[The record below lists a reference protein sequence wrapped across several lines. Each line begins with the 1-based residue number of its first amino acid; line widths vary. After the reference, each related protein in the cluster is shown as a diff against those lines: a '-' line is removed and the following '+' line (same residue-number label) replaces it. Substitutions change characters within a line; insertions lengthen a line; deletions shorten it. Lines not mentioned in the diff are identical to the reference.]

1 MTNQKKGL
9 ASYDND
15 PQRKVVDKQGD
26 AMYEKGSAMERG
38 TSHEFKSEQLGE
50 EGQTAAKAS
59 DQTPAGDPQ
68 HTDEPG
74 QGSVPG
80 KTDKT
85 KRPN

>member
-15 PQRKVVDKQGD
+15 PQRKVVGKEGD

-38 TSHEFKSEQLGE
+38 TSHEFKSEELAEG
-50 EGQTAAKAS
+50 GQTGSKAA
-59 DQTPAGDPQ
+59 DETPAGDPQ

-74 QGSVPG
+74 QGRVPG
-80 KTDKT
+80 KTDK
-85 KRPN
+85 K